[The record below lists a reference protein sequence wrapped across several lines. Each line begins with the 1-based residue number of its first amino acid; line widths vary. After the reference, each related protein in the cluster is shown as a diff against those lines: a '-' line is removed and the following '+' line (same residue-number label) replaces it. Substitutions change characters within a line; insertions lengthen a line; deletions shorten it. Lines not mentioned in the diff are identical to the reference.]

1 MVGLRDNFLQRVAE
15 WDRNGGTESA
25 IARITGGYLD
35 MFDQNGALPDRDT
48 AADYRRCAVLAA
60 GIDTDP
66 ILDALQQVPNTRIGD
81 ICIFPANGRGEP
93 EADFLIL
100 AAEDGSRLAR
110 LAPQIERWSGRKTRL
125 LLAVPEAK
133 CAFLGPLAERADG
146 IIMLHGGLK
155 YLEES
160 LCLAS
165 EGYSVMPAPKEPGS
179 DSYGHLDTLSK
190 LSESEQAIL
199 PLLAMGASNRCIS
212 EELGESETRVKSLVR
227 TILVKLDC
235 RNRTEAAVLAA
246 TVLLPL
252 RETLRRQAA
261 QEADGPGKSANGE
274 KTANG
279 TVADRPVNGSAMAG
293 HVNGKAAWT

>member
-1 MVGLRDNFLQRVAE
+1 MPACANVVDLHDNLLERVAE
-15 WDRNGGTESA
+15 RDRNGGTDSA
-25 IARITGGYLD
+25 ITRTTGGYLD
-35 MFDQNGALPDRDT
+35 MFDRNGALPDRDA
-48 AADYRRCAVLAA
+48 AADYHRCAVLAA

-66 ILDALQQVPNTRIGD
+66 ILDALQRVPNTHIGD
-81 ICIFPANGRGEP
+81 ICIFPATGRGEP

-100 AAEDGSRLAR
+100 AAEDGNRLAR
-110 LAPQIERWSGRKTRL
+110 LEPQVERWSGRKTRL

-146 IIMLHGGLK
+146 MVMLHGGLK

-160 LCLAS
+160 LCLAR

-252 RETLRRQAA
+252 RENLRRQAA
-261 QEADGPGKSANGE
+261 QNSGSAE
-274 KTANG
+274 KAAIG
-279 TVADRPVNGSAMAG
+279 TVNGSAAMG
-293 HVNGKAAWT
+293 HVNGKAGWS